1 MNKLLLTLC
10 LTLSPFAAQA
20 GEVFVIAGAATQLA
34 SGDIRDVFVGEKQ
47 FAGPTKLVP
56 VDNAAAQDVFLDKV
70 VKMDK
75 QKYTSTWT
83 KKSFRDGL
91 NPPALKSSD
100 LEVVEFV
107 KKTPGAVGYV
117 TSQPAGVS
125 VIQKF

>member
-1 MNKLLLTLC
+1 MKKILLTLC
-10 LTLSPFAAQA
+10 LMLSPLAALA
-20 GEVFVIAGAATQLA
+20 GDVFVITGAGTQLA
-34 SGDIRDVFVGEKQ
+34 AGDIHDVFVGEKQ
-47 FAGPTKLVP
+47 FAGPTKLIP
-56 VDNAAAQDVFLDKV
+56 VDNAAAQDAFLEKV

-91 NPPALKSSD
+91 NPPAVKSSD
-100 LEVVEFV
+100 LEVVEYV

-117 TSQPAGVS
+117 TSQPAGVT

>member
-1 MNKLLLTLC
+1 MKKLLLTLC
-10 LTLSPFAAQA
+10 LTLSPLAAQA
-20 GEVFVIAGAATQLA
+20 GDIFVIAGAGTQLA
-34 SGDIRDVFVGEKQ
+34 GGDIRDVFVGEKQ
-47 FAGPTKLVP
+47 FAGPTKLIP
-56 VDNAAAQDVFLDKV
+56 LDNAAAQDAFLEKV

-91 NPPALKSSD
+91 NQPAVKSSD

-117 TSQPAGVS
+117 TSQPAGVT